1 MDVPPVFAV
10 SPPVATDPAPGVARP
25 LAPDGVVVAVAPP
38 PTVGEGSVVAVV
50 ARVVGLA
57 VVVAVVAAVV
67 GACAAVLGVVGAVGA
82 DVV

>member
-1 MDVPPVFAV
+1 MEVPPVFAV

-25 LAPDGVVVAVAPP
+25 LPLEGVVVAVPPP

-50 ARVVGLA
+50 ALVVGVAA
-57 VVVAVVAAVV
+57 VVAVV